1 MMRAQPLRP
10 APAPR
15 STISTTTSHFDS
27 GQTRLG
33 RSASHHHRHFRR
45 VISQRRGPRP
55 IKPKRGEA
63 CYSMYGNGLTV
74 LKFSSDFIYYIRP
87 LLLELLLRDQSF
99 LSKTVNCA
107 QSAFEGCSQRDHAAI
122 GLFSVRSILYQ
133 IYHKVK
139 IRDRKGRYQ
148 YIIPIIRRVRLKCIN
163 CLTGFWQSRVAT

>member
-122 GLFSVRSILYQ
+122 GLFSVRSILTAYARATGASKCCVQ
-133 IYHKVK
+133 NEN
-139 IRDRKGRYQ
+139 
-148 YIIPIIRRVRLKCIN
+148 RRIKSSP
-163 CLTGFWQSRVAT
+163 SRCAG